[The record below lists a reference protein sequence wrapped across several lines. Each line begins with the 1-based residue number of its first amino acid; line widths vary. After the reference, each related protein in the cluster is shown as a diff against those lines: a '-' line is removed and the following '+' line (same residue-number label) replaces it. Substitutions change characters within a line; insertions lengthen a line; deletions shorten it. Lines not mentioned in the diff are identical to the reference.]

1 LIRIQLISRKVNVPR
16 ARNPNVVLKP
26 VFGQLRCMRI
36 LEWKPTKVEH
46 EDQCEKLDKVFGHLF
61 EAR

>member
-26 VFGQLRCMRI
+26 FCCQYKGTPDGQ
-36 LEWKPTKVEH
+36 ESFTKIEY
-46 EDQCEKLDKVFGHLF
+46 EDKRKELDKVFGHLF
-61 EAR
+61 QAW